1 MELRNIAFSP
11 PDIQNE
17 EIEEVVDTLK
27 SGWITTGP
35 KTKLFEKNIANYTNT
50 EKAVCVNS
58 ATAGMELTLRVLGIK
73 AGDEVITT
81 AYTYSA
87 TAAVIN
93 HVGAK
98 IILVD
103 TQKDSL
109 EMDYSQLEA
118 AITEKT
124 KAVMAV
130 DIAGIMCDYEKI
142 KETVNNK
149 ISLYRPNTEVQE
161 KLGRIALIA
170 DAAHSLGANREGVSS
185 GQAADFTVFSFHAV
199 KNLTTSEGGAVVWN
213 NELDSEW
220 LYRQYNLY
228 SLHGQSKD
236 ALSKSQKGAWE
247 YDILTTGYKSNMTD
261 ISASIGIHQLKRYDS
276 ILEKR
281 KMIINKFNKAFN
293 EMGIETLDHYN
304 NTSNSSGHLYMTRV
318 SGINEGIRNKII
330 VDLAHVGVNAN
341 VHYKPLP
348 MLTAYKELGFTIK
361 DFPNSYDMY
370 SNEITL
376 PLHTLLSDEDI
387 RYIIY
392 QYKNIV
398 KRHLNV

>member
-1 MELRNIAFSP
+1 MELRNITFSP

-17 EIEEVVDTLK
+17 EIEEVISALK

-50 EKAVCVNS
+50 EKAVCLNS
-58 ATAGMELTLRVLGIK
+58 ATAGMELTLRVLGIQ

-81 AYTYSA
+81 AYTYTA

-98 IILVD
+98 IVLID

-118 AITEKT
+118 SINENT
-124 KAVMAV
+124 KAIMAV
-130 DIAGIMCDYEKI
+130 DLAGIMCDYEKI
-142 KETVNNK
+142 KEIINNK
-149 ISLYRPNTEVQE
+149 TNVYQPNNKVQE

-170 DAAHSLGANREGVSS
+170 DAAHSLGANRDDVSS
-185 GQAADFTVFSFHAV
+185 GRATDFTIFSFHAV

-213 NELDSEW
+213 NELNTEW
-220 LYRQYNLY
+220 LYNEYMLY

-261 ISASIGIHQLKRYDS
+261 ISASIGIHQLKRYDN

-281 KMIINKFNKAFN
+281 KNIINKYNAAFN
-293 EMGIETLDHYN
+293 EIGIETLDHYN
-304 NTSNSSGHLYMTRV
+304 NSSNSSGHLYMTRV
-318 SGINEGIRNKII
+318 PGIKEETRNKII
-330 VDLAHVGVNAN
+330 VDLAQVGISAN

-348 MLTAYKELGFTIK
+348 MLTAYKNLGFTIE
-361 DFPNSYDMY
+361 DFPNAYDMY

-387 RYIIY
+387 QYIIY
-392 QYKNIV
+392 HYKNIV
-398 KRHLNV
+398 KRHLDV